1 MEMKATHKL
10 VSLASGAMW
19 DLANT
24 EHGLYCKMTS
34 PRQSDMWE
42 KSQWVGMD
50 YYTNHEDFSCKQIN
64 KFKGNK

>member
-10 VSLASGAMW
+10 VSLVSGAMW

-24 EHGLYCKMTS
+24 EHGLYYKMTS
-34 PRQSDMWE
+34 PRQCTRWE
-42 KSQWVGMD
+42 KSFGGLAA
-50 YYTNHEDFSCKQIN
+50 YLIHKDFSCKEIN

>member
-1 MEMKATHKL
+1 MGVKATHKL

-24 EHGLYCKMTS
+24 EHGLYYKMTS
-34 PRQSDMWE
+34 PRQDARWE
-42 KSQWVGMD
+42 KLASSLAD
-50 YYTNHEDFSCKQIN
+50 YPINEDFSCKEIN

>member
-10 VSLASGAMW
+10 VSLASGSMW

-24 EHGLYCKMTS
+24 ERGLYYKMTN
-34 PRQSDMWE
+34 PRQSDRWE
-42 KSQWVGMD
+42 KSISTLRA
-50 YYTNHEDFSCKQIN
+50 YINNEDFSCKQIN

>member
-34 PRQSDMWE
+34 PRQATRWG
-42 KSQWVGMD
+42 KSSNNLD
-50 YYTNHEDFSCKQIN
+50 AYLIHEDFSCKEIN

>member
-10 VSLASGAMW
+10 VSLASGSMW

-24 EHGLYCKMTS
+24 ERGLYYKMTN
-34 PRQSDMWE
+34 PHQSDGWSKATRALRAYM
-42 KSQWVGMD
+42 
-50 YYTNHEDFSCKQIN
+50 NHEGYSCKQVN

>member
-10 VSLASGAMW
+10 VSLASGSMW

-24 EHGLYCKMTS
+24 ERGLYYKMTN
-34 PRQSDMWE
+34 PRQSDRWE
-42 KSQWVGMD
+42 KSISSLLA
-50 YYTNHEDFSCKQIN
+50 YTNHEDFSCKQIN